1 VDGVKQIVIVVI
13 NMPKAFAV
21 DLTFHGPITI
31 KPPLLSTA
39 STTYVV
45 PPPSTLFGALYYAY
59 ASYFGNYQEVVESN
73 GRKCSPVVNW
83 IVKKRA
89 GGTSGGNG
97 ANGDYGGVV
106 NRVATEEPILI
117 DATMIINEPLYQQ
130 PPVTHTIERAFNWI
144 RSSKEKQVFT
154 VGYIGLSF
162 IKSATIIYVVRDD
175 YLEDLKRVAWGIVR
189 IGRKEGL
196 VSVDRVY
203 DVEPLNS
210 PIGVQF
216 INVVGYFPYNAAEGY
231 NVNLYQNFPDPY
243 DEHTYCG
250 GDVKLITYA
259 VAASPTRINIKG
271 IKADFKPVKIKDE
284 SYVIVRW
291 Q

>member
-59 ASYFGNYQEVVESN
+59 AGYFGNYQEVVEFK

-83 IVKKRA
+83 
-89 GGTSGGNG
+89 
-97 ANGDYGGVV
+97 
-106 NRVATEEPILI
+106 VADEKPILI
-117 DATMIINEPLYQQ
+117 DATMIINEPSHQQ
-130 PPVTHTIERAFNWI
+130 PPVTHTIERAFNWT
-144 RSSKEKQVFT
+144 RSSEEKQVFT

-162 IKSATIIYVVRDD
+162 IKNATIVYVVRDD
-175 YLEDLKRVAWGIVR
+175 YLRDLKRAAWGIVR

-216 INVVGYFPYNAAEGY
+216 INVLGYFPYDAAKGY
-231 NVNLYQNFPDPY
+231 NVNLYQNFPDPRDKY
-243 DEHTYCG
+243 TYCG

-259 VAASPTRINIKG
+259 VATSPTRINIKG
-271 IKADFKPVKIKDE
+271 IKVDFKPVKIKDE

>member
-1 VDGVKQIVIVVI
+1 MDGVKQIVIVVI

-45 PPPSTLFGALYYAY
+45 PPPSTFFGALYYAY
-59 ASYFGNYQEVVESN
+59 ASYVGNYQEVVEFK

-83 IVKKRA
+83 
-89 GGTSGGNG
+89 
-97 ANGDYGGVV
+97 
-106 NRVATEEPILI
+106 VADEKPILI
-117 DATMIINEPLYQQ
+117 DATMIINEPSHQQ
-130 PPVTHTIERAFNWI
+130 PPVTHTIERAFNWT
-144 RSSKEKQVFT
+144 RSSEEKQVFT

-175 YLEDLKRVAWGIVR
+175 WLRGLKRAAWGIVR

-216 INVVGYFPYNAAEGY
+216 INVLGYFPYDAAEGY
-231 NVNLYQNFPDPY
+231 NVGLYQIFPDPY
-243 DEHTYCG
+243 DEYTYCG
-250 GDVKLITYA
+250 GGVKFITYA
-259 VAASPTRINIKG
+259 IATSPTRINIKG

-291 Q
+291 

>member
-1 VDGVKQIVIVVI
+1 
-13 NMPKAFAV
+13 MPKAFAV
-21 DLTFHGPITI
+21 DVTFHGPITI

-59 ASYFGNYQEVVESN
+59 ASYVGNYQEVVEFN

-83 IVKKRA
+83 VVKKQMRCVPEA
-89 GGTSGGNG
+89 ECGVTGQ
-97 ANGDYGGVV
+97 VV
-106 NRVATEEPILI
+106 NWVADEKPILI
-117 DATMIINEPLYQQ
+117 DATMIINEPLHQQ

-144 RSSKEKQVFT
+144 EKRKKEQKEKQVFT

-175 YLEDLKRVAWGIVR
+175 WLRDLKRAAWGIVR

-216 INVVGYFPYNAAEGY
+216 INVLGYFPYDAAEGY

-250 GDVKLITYA
+250 GDVKFITYA
-259 VAASPTRINIKG
+259 IATSPTRINIKD
-271 IKADFKPVKIKDE
+271 IKADFKPVKIKDGN
-284 SYVIVRW
+284 YVIVRW
-291 Q
+291 

>member
-1 VDGVKQIVIVVI
+1 
-13 NMPKAFAV
+13 MPKAFAV
-21 DLTFHGPITI
+21 DITFHGPITI

-39 STTYVV
+39 STTYVI

-59 ASYFGNYQEVVESN
+59 ANCVGNYQEVVEFN
-73 GRKCSPVVNW
+73 GRKCSPVINW
-83 IVKKRA
+83 
-89 GGTSGGNG
+89 
-97 ANGDYGGVV
+97 
-106 NRVATEEPILI
+106 VAAKEPILI
-117 DATMIINEPLYQQ
+117 DATMVINEPLYQQ

-162 IKSATIIYVVRDD
+162 IKSATIVYVVHDD
-175 YLEDLKRVAWGIVR
+175 YLRDLKKAAWGIVR

-210 PIGVQF
+210 SIDAQF
-216 INVVGYFPYNAAEGY
+216 INVLGYFPYNAAEGY
-231 NVNLYQNFPDPY
+231 NVNLYQNFPNPY
-243 DEHTYCG
+243 DECTYCG
-250 GDVKLITYA
+250 GEIKFITYA
-259 VAASPTRINIKG
+259 VATSPTRINIKG
-271 IKADFKPVKIKDE
+271 IKVDFKPVKIKDE
-284 SYVIVRW
+284 NYVIVRW